1 MGSLEDLGISDGL
14 PAYLVAEISA
24 NHMGNKKLCIDLIDI
39 AKSTNVNAVKFQTYT
54 PDTITLNSSE
64 PDFLIPQESPWS
76 SYSTLFEL
84 YSEAFTPWEWHEELF
99 KYTESQGLLAF
110 SSAFDETALAFL
122 ESLDSPLHKIASPEI
137 NHLPLIKKMAET
149 GKPIIMSL
157 GVASQ
162 YDLETALRLIQ
173 ETSDSQVVILQ
184 CDTNYPSENSNANLK
199 QLLDLKERYEKIVG
213 YSDHT
218 KSSLS
223 GVVALALGAKV
234 FEKHLTN
241 STDDRAIDSFFS
253 SSGQELSDYVKDI
266 RDAESTLGDFV
277 FRTEPTS
284 QVFRS
289 KRSIYPKCDIEKGQE
304 FSEKNIG
311 IFRPGL
317 SLQPEEFEKILGQ
330 KATRNLRKGE
340 RMLDSDIGI

>member
-1 MGSLEDLGISDGL
+1 MDSLENLGISDDL
-14 PAYLVAEISA
+14 PAFLVAEISA

-76 SYSTLFEL
+76 SYSTLYEL
-84 YSEAFTPWEWHEELF
+84 YREAFTPWEWHEELF
-99 KYTESQGLLAF
+99 RYAKSQGLLAF

-122 ESLDSPLHKIASPEI
+122 ESLGSPLHKIASPEI

-162 YDLETALRLIQ
+162 YDLETALKVVQ

-184 CDTNYPSENSNANLK
+184 CDTNYPSKNLNANLR
-199 QLLDLKERYEKIVG
+199 QLLSLKNRYQKIVG

-218 KSSLS
+218 KSSIS
-223 GVVALALGAKV
+223 GVVAVALGAKV

-241 STDDRAIDSFFS
+241 SSDDQAIDSFFS

-266 RDAESTLGDFV
+266 REAESTLGNV
-277 FRTEPTS
+277 AFRTEPSS

-304 FSEKNIG
+304 FSVKNIG
-311 IFRPGL
+311 VFRPGL
-317 SLQPEEFEKILGQ
+317 SIQPEEFERILGQ
-330 KATRNLRKGE
+330 RASRNLRKGE
-340 RMLDSDIGI
+340 RILDSDIGF